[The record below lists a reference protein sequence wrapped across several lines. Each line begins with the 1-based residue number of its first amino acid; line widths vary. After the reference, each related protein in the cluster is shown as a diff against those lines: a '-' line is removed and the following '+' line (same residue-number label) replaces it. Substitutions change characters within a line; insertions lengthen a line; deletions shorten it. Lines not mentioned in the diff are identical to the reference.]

1 MLMTHFSLKKI
12 VAAILPFCFL
22 WLFAACVSSCGDDST
37 ETRQHHSALSET
49 ADASNSDSC
58 SIVNVPAA
66 IASER
71 TAFDFEISPVVLHPT
86 FPAKVLSF
94 VAAKI
99 SRHDGKPPFRD
110 SPLKLLP
117 VLRI

>member
-12 VAAILPFCFL
+12 VAAFLPLCFL
-22 WLFAACVSSCGDDST
+22 WLFAACVSSCENESA
-37 ETRQHHSALSET
+37 EIHQHYSALSET
-49 ADASNSDSC
+49 ADASDSDFC
-58 SIVNVPAA
+58 SIINAPAA

-71 TAFDFEISPVVLHPT
+71 TAFDFQISPVVLHPT
-86 FPAKVLSF
+86 FPAEVLSF